1 MADSKPRLLIV
12 DDDDNNVYTL
22 ERRLKQYL
30 DPAIV
35 VARNG
40 REALAALAAQSFD
53 LVLLDVQMPEIDGFE
68 VLARMKA
75 DMALRDIPVIMISA
89 NDEFENVLRC
99 IKLGADDYVGKP
111 VNGELLRARV
121 EASLER
127 KRLRDQEAAHL
138 AALEAEKRRAD
149 ALLYGLLPRSIAREL
164 KSKNE
169 IVPRRYDN
177 VAVLFCDI
185 VEFTPYCDRTAPEK
199 VVRELQALVAAFEG
213 EAERHGLEKIKTIG
227 DAFMATAGL
236 LNDVENAA
244 LAAAEC
250 GLALVAAA
258 QRLEP
263 RWRVRIGIHQGP
275 VVAGIMGKQYFM
287 FDLWGD
293 TVNVAARVTELAEPD
308 SVVVTA
314 ATWMNL
320 RAAGLGRSV
329 GLIELKGKGKVELV
343 RYLGRKD

>member
-1 MADSKPRLLIV
+1 MTDRQPRILIV
-12 DDDDNNVYTL
+12 DDHDNNVYTL

-30 DPAIV
+30 NPILA

-40 REALAALAAQSFD
+40 REALDRLGAEPFD
-53 LVLLDVQMPEIDGFE
+53 LVLLDVQMPELDGFQ
-68 VLARMKA
+68 VLERMKA
-75 DMALRDIPVIMISA
+75 DMALREIPVIMISA

-99 IKLGADDYVGKP
+99 IKLGADDYVAKP

-127 KRLRDQEAAHL
+127 KRLRDQEAGYL
-138 AALEAEKRRAD
+138 AELEAEKQRAD
-149 ALLYGLLPRSIAREL
+149 KLLFSLLPRSIAREL

-169 IVPRRYDN
+169 VAPRRYDN

-185 VEFTPYCDRTAPEK
+185 VAFTPYCDGNTPEK
-199 VVRELQALVAAFEG
+199 VVRDLQNLVAAFEDIVD
-213 EAERHGLEKIKTIG
+213 AHRLEKIKTIG
-227 DAFMATAGL
+227 DAFMATAGM
-236 LNDVENAA
+236 LNDVERPA
-244 LAAAEC
+244 LAAADC
-250 GLALVAAA
+250 GLAMIEAAG
-258 QRLEP
+258 RIEP
-263 RWRVRIGIHQGP
+263 RWQVRVGIHQGP

-293 TVNVAARVTELAEPD
+293 TVNVAARATGLAEPD
-308 SVVVTA
+308 TVVVTA

-329 GLIELKGKGKVELV
+329 GLLELKGKGKVELV
-343 RYLGRKD
+343 RYLGRKS